1 MCTKSQS
8 LMIHQH
14 KKINHSTNLN
24 DHLGIA
30 EVRLRGLVISK
41 CLSLRNSDCK
51 YHVTGSASSGFLPD
65 GYYNE
70 KNSLKY
76 CGLLHNSFARTVS
89 YDAP

>member
-8 LMIHQH
+8 SMMHQH
-14 KKINHSTNLN
+14 KKINHSTNVN
-24 DHLGIA
+24 NHFGIA
-30 EVRLRGLVISK
+30 EVRSRGLVISN
-41 CLSLRNSDCK
+41 CLSLRKSDCK

-76 CGLLHNSFARTVS
+76 CGLL
-89 YDAP
+89 